1 MTFLIEFSRNAGG
14 SFLQIETCISNPL
27 SAARRFRFH
36 DDPIK
41 GLTIDAKGLSQ
52 YEAVF
57 FMYKQSRLY
66 EETGKCGRIS
76 L

>member
-14 SFLQIETCISNPL
+14 GFLHRNMHFQFPP
-27 SAARRFRFH
+27 AARRFRFH

-57 FMYKQSRLY
+57 FMYKKSRLY